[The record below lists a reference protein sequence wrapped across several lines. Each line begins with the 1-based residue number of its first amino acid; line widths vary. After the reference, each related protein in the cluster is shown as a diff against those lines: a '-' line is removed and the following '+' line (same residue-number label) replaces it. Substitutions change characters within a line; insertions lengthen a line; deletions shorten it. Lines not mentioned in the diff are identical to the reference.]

1 MARTWILLTYKLPSE
16 PSASRVG
23 IWRKLKRLGAL
34 LLHDAVWVLPA
45 SARNREQ
52 FQWLAAE
59 VHELGGDAL
68 LWQADALQPA
78 QEDRLYQQFF
88 AQVEPAYLEILAAL
102 DQPDRDV
109 AALARRYQQ
118 VLQQDQ
124 CASPLGAQVR
134 AALLAAR
141 EGDER

>member
-23 IWRKLKRLGAL
+23 IWRKLKRLGAV
-34 LLHDAVWVLPA
+34 LLHDAIWVLPA

-68 LWQADALQPA
+68 LWQANALLPT
-78 QEDRLYQQFF
+78 QEERLLQQFF
-88 AQVEPAYLEILAAL
+88 AQVESAYREILAAL
-102 DQPDRDV
+102 GHPDRDV

-118 VLQQDQ
+118 AMQQDQ
-124 CASPLGAQVR
+124 CESPLRAQVR
-134 AALLAAR
+134 TALLAAR

>member
-1 MARTWILLTYKLPSE
+1 MGRSWVLLTYKLPTE

-45 SARNREQ
+45 TPRCCEH

-59 VHELGGDAL
+59 VSELGGDAW
-68 LWQADALQPA
+68 LWQASVLPPA
-78 QEDRLYQQFF
+78 QEGPLVQQFLGL
-88 AQVEPAYLEILAAL
+88 VEPAYQEILAAL
-102 DQPDRDV
+102 ALPAPDL

-118 VLQQDQ
+118 LRVHDY
-124 CASPLGAQVR
+124 CESPLGVQV
-134 AALLAAR
+134 ATALLAAR
-141 EGDER
+141 EGSER

>member
-1 MARTWILLTYKLPSE
+1 MVRSWVLLTYKLPPE

-45 SARNREQ
+45 SARNREH

-59 VHELGGDAL
+59 VSELGGDAL
-68 LWQADALQPA
+68 LWQADALQVA
-78 QEDRLYQQFF
+78 QENQLIQQFL
-88 AQVEPAYLEILAAL
+88 AQVEPAYQEILAAL
-102 DQPDRDV
+102 AQPDRNPAV
-109 AALARRYQQ
+109 LARRYQQ
-118 VLQQDQ
+118 ILIHDH
-124 CASPLGAQVR
+124 CESRLAAQVR

-141 EGDER
+141 EGDGQ

>member
-1 MARTWILLTYKLPSE
+1 MTRTWILLTYKLPSE

-23 IWRKLKRLGAL
+23 IWRKLKRLGAV

-45 SARNREQ
+45 TARNREQ

-68 LWQADALQPA
+68 LWQANALLPT
-78 QEDRLYQQFF
+78 QEERLVQQFF
-88 AQVEPAYLEILAAL
+88 AQVEPAYHEILAAL
-102 DQPDRDV
+102 GEPDRDV

-118 VLQQDQ
+118 IVQQDQ
-124 CASPLGAQVR
+124 CDSPLGAQAR
-134 AALLAAR
+134 AALLAAH
-141 EGDER
+141 EGGDR

>member
-1 MARTWILLTYKLPSE
+1 MARPWVLLTYKLPPE

-34 LLHDAVWVLPA
+34 LLHDAVWVLPTT
-45 SARNREQ
+45 ARNREH

-59 VHELGGDAL
+59 VGELGGDAW
-68 LWQADALQPA
+68 LWQADALQVT
-78 QEDRLYQQFF
+78 QENQLVQQFL
-88 AQVEPAYLEILAAL
+88 AQVEPAYQELLAAL
-102 DQPDRDV
+102 AHPDRDL

-118 VLQQDQ
+118 TLIRDH
-124 CASPLGAQVR
+124 CESPLAAQVR

-141 EGDER
+141 EGDGQ